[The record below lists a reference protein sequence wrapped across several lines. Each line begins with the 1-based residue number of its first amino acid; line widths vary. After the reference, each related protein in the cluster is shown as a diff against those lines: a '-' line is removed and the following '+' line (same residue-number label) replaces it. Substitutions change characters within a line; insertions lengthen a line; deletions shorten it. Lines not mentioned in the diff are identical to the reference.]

1 MNIRKAV
8 VALCVLALTGWVG
21 LAFAGH
27 KATGSGTFK
36 PVKIVQGALKA
47 VDVLNETITVE
58 IVKGQTVKLKVHA
71 DALEQV
77 RRVGKIG
84 ERVELRLDADD
95 IVHVVAVGTGP

>member
-1 MNIRKAV
+1 MKRIIIV
-8 VALCVLALTGWVG
+8 LCLLVLTGWAG

-27 KATGSGTFK
+27 KAAGSGTFK

-58 IVKGQTVKLKVHA
+58 IIKGQAVTLKVHV

-77 RRVGKIG
+77 RRVGKLG